1 MRLVKHILPVL
12 YPDGT
17 LALNGKKSEL
27 RYDAFEELAN
37 RGGFLSSRQEDAV
50 TGEPSVYYVLPVK
63 QDGDAMAVMI
73 GVIHV
78 ENLLNAF
85 SVNLY
90 DGKANICIIDSTDG
104 SFIMDS

>member
-37 RGGFLSSRQEDAV
+37 RG
-50 TGEPSVYYVLPVK
+50 
-63 QDGDAMAVMI
+63 
-73 GVIHV
+73 
-78 ENLLNAF
+78 AF
-85 SVNLY
+85 Y
-90 DGKANICIIDSTDG
+90 RADRRTP
-104 SFIMDS
+104 